1 MTPEGKVA
9 AVIKSRIKEA
19 GGEVR
24 KCSWENC
31 RGAPDLFIMLPNVHA
46 WVEVKSSKGDLRPH
60 QLREINRMQAAG
72 CRVYVVYG
80 ADQAHALASHLISVS
95 QSGV

>member
-1 MTPEGKVA
+1 MTPEGKVV
-9 AVIKSRIKEA
+9 AVIRNRIREM

-46 WVEVKSSKGDLRPH
+46 WVEVKSNKGDLRPH
-60 QLREINRMQAAG
+60 QLREINRMQMAG
-72 CRVYVVYG
+72 CHVYVVYG
-80 ADQAHALASHLISVS
+80 ADQAHALISHLISVS

>member
-1 MTPEGKVA
+1 MTPEGKVV
-9 AVIKSRIKEA
+9 AVIKNRIKEA

-24 KCSWENC
+24 KCAWENC

-46 WVEVKSSKGDLRPH
+46 WVEVKSSTGDLRPH

-72 CRVYVVYG
+72 CHVYVVYG
-80 ADQAHALASHLISVS
+80 ADQAHALAGHLISVS